1 MCLCESE
8 RERKREREKESSFL
22 HLSSTPPS
30 PSSSSPLIPPS
41 SQVDDDASP
50 EAIKTAYR
58 DLAKTCHPDVN
69 SDGHA
74 LCILLNEAYETLS
87 SFEARELYNAQL
99 QASLDAA
106 ADDYTGKPL
115 SKWLVGHKRGKAK
128 PGETRAVF
136 VDELSCIGCKNCIFE
151 AAATF
156 RVEREHG
163 RARVFAQWLDDE
175 AKIQRSID
183 SCPVSCIHWVE
194 KEDLPAL
201 EHVTQKVLTGELRSL
216 FFVFEVFFSFRLGR
230 DEKRKKLILSLSPSL
245 SPPQHPIAPAS
256 RP

>member
-1 MCLCESE
+1 MRGDVVDFYELLGVRSHFLFPSLGKKAFFFFLCPPPLDPSLLSLSTKPCLHRVPLSL
-8 RERKREREKESSFL
+8 SLFL
-22 HLSSTPPS
+22 PS
-30 PSSSSPLIPPS
+30 PQP
-41 SQVDDDASP
+41 QVDDDASP
-50 EAIKTAYR
+50 EAIKAAYR
-58 DLAKTCHPDVN
+58 YLAKTCHPDVH

-87 SFEARELYNAQL
+87 SYESRQAYNAQL
-99 QASLDAA
+99 QAALDAA
-106 ADDYTGKPL
+106 EDDYTGKPL
-115 SKWLVGHKRGKAK
+115 SKWLVGHRRGKAQ

-175 AKIQRSID
+175 ARIQRSID
-183 SCPVSCIHWVE
+183 SCPVSCIHWVD

-201 EHVTQKVLTGELRSL
+201 EHVTQKVLTGEKKR
-216 FFVFEVFFSFRLGR
+216 VVFFFFF
-230 DEKRKKLILSLSPSL
+230 
-245 SPPQHPIAPAS
+245 
-256 RP
+256 